1 MVGHLADQMVGL
13 KADQWGLS
21 VHYSVVRLADPLA
34 VHLAGAKVDLLVGSM
49 ADLKV
54 PEKADLTVD
63 PWVGLKA
70 DWKAGRWGSSVH

>member
-1 MVGHLADQMVGL
+1 M
-13 KADQWGLS
+13 
-21 VHYSVVRLADPLA
+21 ADPLA
-34 VHLAGAKVDLLVGSM
+34 DEKAGAKVDLLVGSM

-63 PWVGLKA
+63 SWVGLKA